1 MGVYYPFLDPN
12 RFEFEPTG
20 ISTQFTGSYNP
31 NAAINLS
38 NGLNA
43 TGISTFN
50 SGLNVTGISTFNS
63 TVVVKNLFYTART
76 NGTTGDSRTLTLSN
90 ISEGSAFLLTIQRSP
105 TLDAINSYTGIIA
118 YDGLGNMDVQ
128 QDIAGTYPV
137 PGLTI
142 TFNAA
147 SSGTATIDI
156 VNGSTQRF
164 RATAIRIG

>member
-1 MGVYYPFLDPN
+1 MGVYYPFLDPDG
-12 RFEFEPTG
+12 FESE
-20 ISTQFTGSYNP
+20 
-31 NAAINLS
+31 
-38 NGLNA
+38 A
-43 TGISTFN
+43 TGISTVFTGTVN
-50 SGLNVTGISTFNS
+50 ENAAATFDNGLTITGISTFNS
-63 TVVVKNLFYTART
+63 TVVVNNLFYTAKT
-76 NGTTGDSRTLTLSN
+76 SGNTGDSRTLTLPN

-105 TLDAINSYTGIIA
+105 SLDVINNYTGIIA

-147 SSGTATIDI
+147 SSGIATIGI